1 MHGHWLLNVIMSAV
15 LGAEA
20 EPASLAGSSMS
31 ALCITAVSY
40 VLWKWLYNTIK
51 KKKHFRVYSWFE
63 FNDLS
68 SRPLLT

>member
-1 MHGHWLLNVIMSAV
+1 MHGHGLLNVIMSAV

-40 VLWKWLYNTIK
+40 VL
-51 KKKHFRVYSWFE
+51 
-63 FNDLS
+63 
-68 SRPLLT
+68 